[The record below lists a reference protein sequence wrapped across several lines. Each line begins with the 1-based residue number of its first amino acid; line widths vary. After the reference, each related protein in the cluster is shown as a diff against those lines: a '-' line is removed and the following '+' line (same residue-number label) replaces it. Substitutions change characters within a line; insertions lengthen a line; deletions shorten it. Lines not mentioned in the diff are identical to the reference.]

1 MTSSTESN
9 FKTKVGNFLNKMLGT
24 DPTKK
29 DDVQSKEVLAY
40 SVAGL
45 GQNIIC
51 QLVTTFFMLYMTDV
65 AGVSATWL
73 AWMFL
78 AARLFDALN
87 DPVMGSIVEMTR
99 TRQGK
104 MRPYLKYSPIPI
116 AILTV
121 LLFVNLPVGE
131 VGKFAFGTVIYLL
144 WGIAYTSVDVPYW
157 GLASSMTSDTEKRN
171 TILTVARLFCTIGS
185 GAVSVFIP
193 VIIGDNTPIAT
204 QRILYPIVAL
214 VCVLIAVPTFWVGYK
229 GTKERFY
236 DAETDGKFTLIKNL
250 KLLGKNKPALLIILV
265 GVLGSLRTIYMTTAV
280 YYAKYNLQ
288 NFELAGVIFLL
299 VVPGGLAATL
309 LTPVLSKRFGKKTI
323 FIWSHIIGG
332 AFLIALYLI
341 GLPSHGTSTGAQI
354 AFYIIIILAG
364 VPSGFSNIMT
374 YSMIADSIDYL
385 EDKTGERAEAFC
397 FSLQTFISK
406 IGMAMTA
413 FVTLMVL
420 GEYGY
425 DASLAE
431 EGAITPEVWESD
443 AFQKILGGNWMATTL
458 LCGVSML
465 ACAIPL
471 FFYTFTEK
479 KQKEAVAR
487 VLARKIVAGDPN
499 PTVYHEFVETVAVI
513 DPVKREEALIQVAQ
527 IFGLSTVEELMVKV
541 EELKNV
547 SDAALE
553 EAQRQKEAAIYGDV
567 IETTEV
573 EEEVVEQVETKDGT
587 VDEVEVKEEVEVTEV
602 KSDDEEQKSDDDKK
616 E

>member
-51 QLVTTFFMLYMTDV
+51 QLVTTFFMLFMTDV

-131 VGKFAFGTVIYLL
+131 TGKFAFGTVIYLL

-193 VIIGDNTPIAT
+193 IIIGDDTSIAT

-288 NFELAGVIFLL
+288 NFNLAGVIFLL

-332 AFLIALYLI
+332 ALLVLLYII
-341 GLPSHGTSTGAQI
+341 GLPTGTSKAAQI

-431 EGAITPEVWESD
+431 EGAITEEVWNSPE
-443 AFQKILGGNWMATTL
+443 FQQILGGNWMATTL

>member
-9 FKTKVGNFLNKMLGT
+9 FKTKVGNFLNKTLGT

-51 QLVTTFFMLYMTDV
+51 QLVTTFFMLFMTDV

-131 VGKFAFGTVIYLL
+131 TGKFAFGTVIYLL

-193 VIIGDNTPIAT
+193 IIIGNETPIAT
-204 QRILYPIVAL
+204 QRILYPIIAL

-288 NFELAGVIFLL
+288 NFDLAGVIFLL

-332 AFLIALYLI
+332 ALLVLLYII
-341 GLPSHGTSTGAQI
+341 GLPTGTSKAAQI

-420 GEYGY
+420 GKYGY
-425 DASLAE
+425 DASFAE
-431 EGAITPEVWESD
+431 PGAIDDLLGNPE
-443 AFQKILGGNWMATTL
+443 FQSVLEGNWMATTL

-499 PTVYHEFVETVAVI
+499 PTVYHEFVETIAVI

>member
-1 MTSSTESN
+1 MTSLNEN
-9 FKTKVGNFLNKMLGT
+9 KFLIKMMGT

-29 DDVQSKEVLAY
+29 EDMQPKEVLSY
-40 SVAGL
+40 SIAGL

-51 QLVTTFFMLYMTDV
+51 QLVTTFFMVYMTDV
-65 AGVSATWL
+65 AGVSALWL

-78 AARLFDALN
+78 GARLFDAFN
-87 DPVMGSIVEMTR
+87 DPIMGSIVEMTR
-99 TRQGK
+99 TKAGK

-121 LLFVNLPVGE
+121 LLFVSIPGWTE
-131 VGKFAFGTVIYLL
+131 TGKFAYSTIIYLL

-171 TILTVARLFCTIGS
+171 TLLTIARLFCTIGS

-193 VIIGDNTPIAT
+193 VIIGNNGTDYQYVA
-204 QRILYPIVAL
+204 YPIIAV
-214 VCVLIAVPTFWVGYK
+214 VSILIAIPTFWIGFK

-250 KLLGKNKPALLIILV
+250 KLLGKNKPALMIILV

-280 YYAKYNLQ
+280 YYAKYNLRDF
-288 NFELAGVIFLL
+288 NLAGVIFLL

-309 LTPVLSKRFGKKTI
+309 LTPVLSKKFGKKAV
-323 FIWSHIIGG
+323 FFWSHIIGG
-332 AFLIALYLI
+332 VLLVALYLI
-341 GLPSHGTSTGAQI
+341 GLDSNGTSVGAQV

-425 DASLAE
+425 DSSLAE
-431 EGAITPEVWESD
+431 EGAISDEVWNSA
-443 AFQKILGGNWMATTL
+443 AFQHVLEGNWMATTL
-458 LCGVSML
+458 LCGLSMF

-471 FFYTFTEK
+471 LFYTFNEK
-479 KQKEAVAR
+479 KQNEAVAR
-487 VLARKIVAGDPN
+487 VLARKIVKGDPN
-499 PTVYHEFVETVAVI
+499 PTVHHEFVNAVALI
-513 DPVKREEALIQVAQ
+513 DPVKRESVLIQIAE
-527 IFGLSTVEELMVKV
+527 IFGLHTVDELMLEVDKIKHEADIAIQATEEVLVEETDDGETVEE
-541 EELKNV
+541 
-547 SDAALE
+547 
-553 EAQRQKEAAIYGDV
+553 I
-567 IETTEV
+567 
-573 EEEVVEQVETKDGT
+573 VET
-587 VDEVEVKEEVEVTEV
+587 VTEISADEPAADGEE
-602 KSDDEEQKSDDDKK
+602 KSEDNGTSEDSPGDDK
-616 E
+616 

>member
-9 FKTKVGNFLNKMLGT
+9 FKTKVGNFLNKTLGT

-131 VGKFAFGTVIYLL
+131 TGKFAFGTVIYLL

-288 NFELAGVIFLL
+288 NFELAGIIFLL

-332 AFLIALYLI
+332 ALLVLLYII
-341 GLPSHGTSTGAQI
+341 GLPNGTSLAAQI
-354 AFYIIIILAG
+354 AFYIIIIIAG

-420 GEYGY
+420 GKYGY
-425 DASLAE
+425 DASFAE
-431 EGAITPEVWESD
+431 PGAIDDLWGTPE
-443 AFQKILGGNWMATTL
+443 FQRVLEGNWMATTL

>member
-9 FKTKVGNFLNKMLGT
+9 FKTKVGNFLNKTLGT

-131 VGKFAFGTVIYLL
+131 TGKFAFGTVIYLL

-193 VIIGDNTPIAT
+193 IIIGDNTIAT

-280 YYAKYNLQ
+280 YYAKYNLKD
-288 NFELAGVIFLL
+288 FDLAGVIFLL

-332 AFLIALYLI
+332 ALLVLLYII
-341 GLPSHGTSTGAQI
+341 GLPTGTSLAAQI
-354 AFYIIIILAG
+354 AFYIIIIIAG

-420 GEYGY
+420 GKYGY
-425 DASLAE
+425 DASFAE
-431 EGAITPEVWESD
+431 PGAIDDLWGTPE
-443 AFQKILGGNWMATTL
+443 FQRVLEGNWMATTL

-573 EEEVVEQVETKDGT
+573 EEEVVEQAETKDGT

>member
-131 VGKFAFGTVIYLL
+131 TGKFAFGTVIYLL

-193 VIIGDNTPIAT
+193 IIIGDNTPIAT

-288 NFELAGVIFLL
+288 NFNLAGVIFLL

-332 AFLIALYLI
+332 ALLVLLYII
-341 GLPSHGTSTGAQI
+341 GLPTGTSKAAQI
-354 AFYIIIILAG
+354 AFYIIIIIAG

-425 DASLAE
+425 DASFAE
-431 EGAITPEVWESD
+431 PGAIDDLWGTPE
-443 AFQKILGGNWMATTL
+443 FQRVLEGNWMATTL

>member
-1 MTSSTESN
+1 MTSLNEN
-9 FKTKVGNFLNKMLGT
+9 KFLIKMMGT

-29 DDVQSKEVLAY
+29 EDMQPKEVLSY
-40 SVAGL
+40 SIAGL

-51 QLVTTFFMLYMTDV
+51 QLVTTFFMVYMTDV
-65 AGVSATWL
+65 AGVSALWL

-78 AARLFDALN
+78 GARLFDAFN
-87 DPVMGSIVEMTR
+87 DPIMGSIVEMTR
-99 TRQGK
+99 TKAGK

-121 LLFVNLPVGE
+121 LLFVSIPGWTE
-131 VGKFAFGTVIYLL
+131 TGKFAYSTIIYLL

-171 TILTVARLFCTIGS
+171 TLLTIARLFCTIGS

-193 VIIGDNTPIAT
+193 VIIGNNGTDYQYVA
-204 QRILYPIVAL
+204 YPIIAV
-214 VCVLIAVPTFWVGYK
+214 VSILIAIPTFWIGFK

-250 KLLGKNKPALLIILV
+250 KLLGKNKPALMIILV

-280 YYAKYNLQ
+280 YYAKYNLRDF
-288 NFELAGVIFLL
+288 NLAGIIFLL

-309 LTPVLSKRFGKKTI
+309 LTPVLSNKFGKKAV
-323 FIWSHIIGG
+323 FFWSHIIGG
-332 AFLIALYLI
+332 VLLVALYLI
-341 GLPSHGTSTGAQI
+341 GLDSNGTSVGAQV

-425 DASLAE
+425 DSSLAQKPISNE
-431 EGAITPEVWESD
+431 IWNTAE
-443 AFQKILGGNWMATTL
+443 FQHVLEGNWMATTL
-458 LCGVSML
+458 LCGLSMF

-471 FFYTFTEK
+471 LFYTFNEK
-479 KQKEAVAR
+479 KQNEAVAR
-487 VLARKIVAGDPN
+487 VLARKIVKGDPN
-499 PTVYHEFVETVAVI
+499 PTVHHEFVNAVALI
-513 DPVKREEALIQVAQ
+513 DPVKRESVLIQIAE
-527 IFGLSTVEELMVKV
+527 IFGLHTVDELMLEVDKIKHEADTAIQATEEVLVEET
-541 EELKNV
+541 
-547 SDAALE
+547 DD
-553 EAQRQKEAAIYGDV
+553 G
-567 IETTEV
+567 ETV
-573 EEEVVEQVETKDGT
+573 EEVVET
-587 VDEVEVKEEVEVTEV
+587 VTEI
-602 KSDDEEQKSDDDKK
+602 SADEPAADGEETPEDNGTSEDSPGDDK
-616 E
+616 

>member
-9 FKTKVGNFLNKMLGT
+9 FKTKVGNFLNKTLGT

-78 AARLFDALN
+78 AARLFDAFN

-121 LLFVNLPVGE
+121 LLFVNLPVGDT
-131 VGKFAFGTVIYLL
+131 GKFAFGTVIYLL

-193 VIIGDNTPIAT
+193 IIIGDNTIAT

-288 NFELAGVIFLL
+288 DFDLAGVIFLL

-332 AFLIALYLI
+332 ALLVLLYII
-341 GLPSHGTSTGAQI
+341 GLPTGTSLAAQI
-354 AFYIIIILAG
+354 AFYIIIIIAG

-420 GEYGY
+420 GKYGY
-425 DASLAE
+425 DASFAE
-431 EGAITPEVWESD
+431 PGAIDDLWGTPE
-443 AFQKILGGNWMATTL
+443 FQRVLEGNWMATTL

-499 PTVYHEFVETVAVI
+499 PTVYHEFVETIAVI

>member
-1 MTSSTESN
+1 MTSLNEN
-9 FKTKVGNFLNKMLGT
+9 KFLIKMMGT

-29 DDVQSKEVLAY
+29 EDMQPKEVLSY
-40 SVAGL
+40 SIAGL

-65 AGVSATWL
+65 AGVSALWL

-78 AARLFDALN
+78 GARLFDAFN
-87 DPVMGSIVEMTR
+87 DPIMGSIVEMTR
-99 TRQGK
+99 TKAGK

-121 LLFVNLPVGE
+121 LLFVSIPGWTE
-131 VGKFAFGTVIYLL
+131 TGKFVYSTIIYLL

-171 TILTVARLFCTIGS
+171 TLLTIARLFCTVGS

-193 VIIGDNTPIAT
+193 LITNGMGADAQYIA
-204 QRILYPIVAL
+204 YPIIAV
-214 VCVLIAVPTFWVGYK
+214 VCVLLAVPTFWIGFK

-250 KLLGKNKPALLIILV
+250 KLLGKNKPALIIILI

-280 YYAKYNLQ
+280 YYAKYNLR
-288 NFELAGVIFLL
+288 NFSLASIIFLL

-309 LTPVLSKRFGKKTI
+309 LTPVLSKKFGKKAV
-323 FIWSHIIGG
+323 FFWSHIIGG
-332 AFLIALYLI
+332 VLLVALYLI
-341 GLPSHGTSTGAQI
+341 GLDSNGTSMEAQI
-354 AFYIIIILAG
+354 AFYIIIIIAG
-364 VPSGFSNIMT
+364 VPSGFSNILT

-413 FVTLMVL
+413 FVTLVVL

-425 DASLAE
+425 DASFAQ
-431 EGAITPEVWESD
+431 EGGIDDQLWQSVK
-443 AFQKILGGNWMATTL
+443 FQHVLEGNWMATTL
-458 LCGVSML
+458 LCGLSMF

-471 FFYTFTEK
+471 LFYTFNEK
-479 KQKEAVAR
+479 KQNEAVAR
-487 VLARKIVAGDPN
+487 VLARKIVKGDPN
-499 PTVYHEFVETVAVI
+499 PTVHHEFVNAVALI
-513 DPVKREEALIQVAQ
+513 DPVKRESVLIQIAE
-527 IFGLSTVEELMVKV
+527 IFGLHTVDELMLEVDRIKHETDIAIQATEEVLVEET
-541 EELKNV
+541 
-547 SDAALE
+547 DD
-553 EAQRQKEAAIYGDV
+553 G
-567 IETTEV
+567 ETV
-573 EEEVVEQVETKDGT
+573 EEVVET
-587 VDEVEVKEEVEVTEV
+587 VTEISADEPAADGEE
-602 KSDDEEQKSDDDKK
+602 KSEDNGTSEDSPGDDK
-616 E
+616 

>member
-51 QLVTTFFMLYMTDV
+51 QLVTTFFMLFMTDV

-131 VGKFAFGTVIYLL
+131 TGKFAFGTVIYLL

-193 VIIGDNTPIAT
+193 IIIGNETPIAT
-204 QRILYPIVAL
+204 QRILYPIIAL
-214 VCVLIAVPTFWVGYK
+214 VCVLIAIPTFWVGYK

-288 NFELAGVIFLL
+288 NFDLAGVIFLL

-332 AFLIALYLI
+332 ALLVLLYII
-341 GLPSHGTSTGAQI
+341 GLPTGTSKAAQI
-354 AFYIIIILAG
+354 AFYIIIIIAG

-420 GEYGY
+420 GKYGY
-425 DASLAE
+425 DASFAE
-431 EGAITPEVWESD
+431 PGAIDDLLGNPE
-443 AFQKILGGNWMATTL
+443 FQSVLEGNWMATTL

-573 EEEVVEQVETKDGT
+573 EEDVVEQVETKDGT

>member
-9 FKTKVGNFLNKMLGT
+9 FKTKVGNFLNKTLGT

-78 AARLFDALN
+78 AARLFDAFN

-131 VGKFAFGTVIYLL
+131 TGKFAFGTVIYLL

-193 VIIGDNTPIAT
+193 IIIGDNTIAT

-288 NFELAGVIFLL
+288 DFDLAGVIFLL

-332 AFLIALYLI
+332 ALLVLLYII
-341 GLPSHGTSTGAQI
+341 GLPNGTSQAAQI
-354 AFYIIIILAG
+354 AFYIIIIIAG

-425 DASLAE
+425 DASFAE
-431 EGAITPEVWESD
+431 PGAIDDLWGTPE
-443 AFQKILGGNWMATTL
+443 FQRVLEGNWMATTL

-465 ACAIPL
+465 ACAVPL

>member
-1 MTSSTESN
+1 MTSLNEN
-9 FKTKVGNFLNKMLGT
+9 KFLIKMMGT

-29 DDVQSKEVLAY
+29 EDMQPKEVLSY
-40 SVAGL
+40 SIAGL

-51 QLVTTFFMLYMTDV
+51 QLVTTFFMVYMTDV
-65 AGVSATWL
+65 AGVSALWL

-78 AARLFDALN
+78 GARLFDAFN
-87 DPVMGSIVEMTR
+87 DPIMGSIVEMTR
-99 TRQGK
+99 TKAGK

-121 LLFVNLPVGE
+121 LLFVSIPGWTE
-131 VGKFAFGTVIYLL
+131 TGKFAYSTIIYLL

-171 TILTVARLFCTIGS
+171 TLLTIARLFCTIGS

-193 VIIGDNTPIAT
+193 VIIGNNGTDYQYVA
-204 QRILYPIVAL
+204 YPIIAV
-214 VCVLIAVPTFWVGYK
+214 VSILIAIPTFWIGFK

-236 DAETDGKFTLIKNL
+236 DAETDGKFTLIINL
-250 KLLGKNKPALLIILV
+250 KLLGKNKPALMIILV

-280 YYAKYNLQ
+280 YYAKYNLRDF
-288 NFELAGVIFLL
+288 NLAGVIFLL

-309 LTPVLSKRFGKKTI
+309 LTPVLSKKFGKKAV
-323 FIWSHIIGG
+323 FFWSHIIGG
-332 AFLIALYLI
+332 VLLVALYLI
-341 GLPSHGTSTGAQI
+341 GLESTGTRVGAQV

-364 VPSGFSNIMT
+364 FPSGFSNIMT

-425 DASLAE
+425 DSSLAE
-431 EGAITPEVWESD
+431 EGAISDEVWNSA
-443 AFQKILGGNWMATTL
+443 AFQHVLEGNWMATTL
-458 LCGVSML
+458 LCGLSMF

-471 FFYTFTEK
+471 LFYTFNEK
-479 KQKEAVAR
+479 KQNEAVAR
-487 VLARKIVAGDPN
+487 VLARKIVKGDPN
-499 PTVYHEFVETVAVI
+499 PTVHHEFVNAVALI
-513 DPVKREEALIQVAQ
+513 DPVKRESVLIQIAE
-527 IFGLSTVEELMVKV
+527 IFGLHTVDELMLEVDKIKHEADIAIQATEEVLVEET
-541 EELKNV
+541 
-547 SDAALE
+547 DD
-553 EAQRQKEAAIYGDV
+553 G
-567 IETTEV
+567 ETV
-573 EEEVVEQVETKDGT
+573 EEVVET
-587 VDEVEVKEEVEVTEV
+587 VTEI
-602 KSDDEEQKSDDDKK
+602 SADEPAADGEETPEDNGASEDSPGDDK
-616 E
+616 

>member
-9 FKTKVGNFLNKMLGT
+9 FKTKVGNFLNKTLGT

-131 VGKFAFGTVIYLL
+131 TGKFAFGTVIYLL

-193 VIIGDNTPIAT
+193 IIIGDTAIAT

-288 NFELAGVIFLL
+288 NFDLAGVIFLL

-332 AFLIALYLI
+332 ALLVLLYII
-341 GLPSHGTSTGAQI
+341 GLPTGTSLAAQI
-354 AFYIIIILAG
+354 AFYIIIIIAG

-425 DASLAE
+425 DASFAE
-431 EGAITPEVWESD
+431 KGAITPEVWESE

-573 EEEVVEQVETKDGT
+573 KEEVVEQVETKDGT
-587 VDEVEVKEEVEVTEV
+587 VDEVEVKEEVVEETEV

>member
-9 FKTKVGNFLNKMLGT
+9 FKTKVGNFLNKTLGT

-131 VGKFAFGTVIYLL
+131 TGKFAFGTVIYLL

-193 VIIGDNTPIAT
+193 IIIGDNTIAT

-288 NFELAGVIFLL
+288 DFDLAGVIFLL

-332 AFLIALYLI
+332 ALLVLLYII
-341 GLPSHGTSTGAQI
+341 GLPTGTSLAAQI
-354 AFYIIIILAG
+354 AFYIIIIIAG

-420 GEYGY
+420 GKYGY
-425 DASLAE
+425 DASFAE
-431 EGAITPEVWESD
+431 PGAIDDLWGTPE
-443 AFQKILGGNWMATTL
+443 FQRVLEGNWMATTL

-465 ACAIPL
+465 ACAVPL

>member
-131 VGKFAFGTVIYLL
+131 TGKFAFGTVIYLL

-193 VIIGDNTPIAT
+193 IIIGDNTIAT

-280 YYAKYNLQ
+280 YYAKYNLKD
-288 NFELAGVIFLL
+288 FDLAGVIFLL

-332 AFLIALYLI
+332 ALLVLLYII
-341 GLPSHGTSTGAQI
+341 GLPTGTSLAAQI
-354 AFYIIIILAG
+354 AFYIIIIIAG

-420 GEYGY
+420 GKYGY
-425 DASLAE
+425 DASFAE
-431 EGAITPEVWESD
+431 PGAIDDLWGTPE
-443 AFQKILGGNWMATTL
+443 FQRVLEGNWMATTL

-587 VDEVEVKEEVEVTEV
+587 VDEVEVKEEVDVTEV
-602 KSDDEEQKSDDDKK
+602 KSDDEEKKSDDDKK

>member
-1 MTSSTESN
+1 MTSLNES
-9 FKTKVGNFLNKMLGT
+9 KFLNKMMGT

-29 DDVQSKEVLAY
+29 DDVQVKEVLAY

-65 AGVSATWL
+65 AGVSALWL

-78 AARLFDALN
+78 GARLFDAFN
-87 DPVMGSIVEMTR
+87 DPIMGSIVEMTR

-104 MRPYLKYSPIPI
+104 MRPYLKYSPFPI

-121 LLFVNLPVGE
+121 LLFVSFPGIGE
-131 VGKFAFGTVIYLL
+131 VGKFAFGTVVYLL

-157 GLASSMTSDTEKRN
+157 GLASSMTTDTEKRN
-171 TILTVARLFCTIGS
+171 TLLTIARLLCTIGS

-193 VIIGDNTPIAT
+193 VFVGNSTADAQYIM
-204 QRILYPIVAL
+204 YPIIAL
-214 VCVLIAVPTFWVGYK
+214 VSVLIAVPTFWIGYK

-236 DAETDGKFTLIKNL
+236 DPATEGKFTLGKNL

-280 YYAKYNLQ
+280 YYAKYNLR
-288 NFELAGVIFLL
+288 NFSLAGIIFLL

-332 AFLIALYLI
+332 AFLIVLYLI
-341 GLPSHGTSTGAQI
+341 GLQSNGVSTEAQV

-420 GEYGY
+420 GTYGY
-425 DASLAE
+425 DSSLALKPVDDV
-431 EGAITPEVWESD
+431 TYNSES
-443 AFQKILGGNWMATTL
+443 FQHVLEGNWMATTL

-487 VLARKIVAGDPN
+487 VLARKIVAGDPK
-499 PTVYHEFVETVAVI
+499 PTVHHEFVETIAVI
-513 DPVKREEALIQVAQ
+513 DPVKRKEALLLVAQ
-527 IFGLSTVEELMVKV
+527 IFGLSTVEELMIKV
-541 EELKNV
+541 EEIKNV

-553 EAQRQKEAAIYGDV
+553 ELQKQKEAEVYGEEADG
-567 IETTEV
+567 EDAQTTVEEV
-573 EEEVVEQVETKDGT
+573 EIEEEV
-587 VDEVEVKEEVEVTEV
+587 VEVTEV

>member
-9 FKTKVGNFLNKMLGT
+9 FKTKVGNFLNKTLGT

-131 VGKFAFGTVIYLL
+131 TGKFAFGTVIYLL

-193 VIIGDNTPIAT
+193 IIIGDNTIAT

-288 NFELAGVIFLL
+288 DFDLAGVIFLL

-332 AFLIALYLI
+332 ALLVLLYII
-341 GLPSHGTSTGAQI
+341 GLPNGTSLAAQI
-354 AFYIIIILAG
+354 AFYIIIIIAG

-420 GEYGY
+420 GKYGY
-425 DASLAE
+425 DASFAE
-431 EGAITPEVWESD
+431 PGAIDDLLGNPE
-443 AFQKILGGNWMATTL
+443 FQSVLEGNWMATTL

>member
-1 MTSSTESN
+1 MTSES
-9 FKTKVGNFLNKMLGT
+9 KFLNKMMGT

-29 DDVQSKEVLAY
+29 DDVQVKEVLSY

-65 AGVSATWL
+65 AGVSALWL

-78 AARLFDALN
+78 GARLFDAFN

-104 MRPYLKYSPIPI
+104 MRPYLKYSPFPI

-121 LLFVNLPVGE
+121 LLFVSFPGIGE
-131 VGKFAFGTVIYLL
+131 VGKFAFGTVVYLL

-157 GLASSMTSDTEKRN
+157 GLASSMTTDTEKRN
-171 TILTVARLFCTIGS
+171 TLLTIARLLCTIGS

-193 VIIGDNTPIAT
+193 VFVGNSTADAQYIM
-204 QRILYPIVAL
+204 YPIIAL
-214 VCVLIAVPTFWVGYK
+214 VCVLIAVPTFWIGYK

-236 DAETDGKFTLIKNL
+236 DPATEGKFTLGKNL

-280 YYAKYNLQ
+280 YYAKYNLR
-288 NFELAGVIFLL
+288 NFSLAGIIFLL

-332 AFLIALYLI
+332 AFLVVLYLI
-341 GLPSHGTSTGAQI
+341 GLPSNGTSMGAQI

-420 GEYGY
+420 
-425 DASLAE
+425 ASKATGWRRRCCAACPCLPARSRCSS
-431 EGAITPEVWESD
+431 TPSPRRSKKRRSPECLRVRLSP
-443 AFQKILGGNWMATTL
+443 
-458 LCGVSML
+458 
-465 ACAIPL
+465 AIP
-471 FFYTFTEK
+471 TRPFTTSSS
-479 KQKEAVAR
+479 R
-487 VLARKIVAGDPN
+487 RLP
-499 PTVYHEFVETVAVI
+499 
-513 DPVKREEALIQVAQ
+513 
-527 IFGLSTVEELMVKV
+527 
-541 EELKNV
+541 
-547 SDAALE
+547 
-553 EAQRQKEAAIYGDV
+553 
-567 IETTEV
+567 
-573 EEEVVEQVETKDGT
+573 
-587 VDEVEVKEEVEVTEV
+587 
-602 KSDDEEQKSDDDKK
+602 
-616 E
+616 

>member
-9 FKTKVGNFLNKMLGT
+9 FKTKVGNFLNKTLGT

-131 VGKFAFGTVIYLL
+131 TGKFAFGTVIYLL

-193 VIIGDNTPIAT
+193 IIIGDNTIAT

-280 YYAKYNLQ
+280 YYAKYNLKD
-288 NFELAGVIFLL
+288 FDLAGVIFLL

-332 AFLIALYLI
+332 ALLVLLYII
-341 GLPSHGTSTGAQI
+341 GLPNGTSLAAQI
-354 AFYIIIILAG
+354 AFYIIIIIAG

-420 GEYGY
+420 GKYGY
-425 DASLAE
+425 DASFAE
-431 EGAITPEVWESD
+431 PGAIDDLWGTPE
-443 AFQKILGGNWMATTL
+443 FQRVLEGNWMATTL

-587 VDEVEVKEEVEVTEV
+587 VDEVEVKEEVDVTEV
-602 KSDDEEQKSDDDKK
+602 KSDDEEKKSDDDKK

>member
-1 MTSSTESN
+1 MTSLNEN
-9 FKTKVGNFLNKMLGT
+9 KFLIKMMGT

-29 DDVQSKEVLAY
+29 EDMQPKEVLSY
-40 SVAGL
+40 SIAGL

-51 QLVTTFFMLYMTDV
+51 QLVTTFFMVYMTDV
-65 AGVSATWL
+65 AGVSALWL

-78 AARLFDALN
+78 GARLFDAFN
-87 DPVMGSIVEMTR
+87 DPIMGSIVEMTR
-99 TRQGK
+99 TKAGK

-121 LLFVNLPVGE
+121 LLFVSIPGWTE
-131 VGKFAFGTVIYLL
+131 TGKFAYSTIIYLL

-171 TILTVARLFCTIGS
+171 TLLTIARLFCTIGS

-193 VIIGDNTPIAT
+193 VIIGNNGTDYQYVA
-204 QRILYPIVAL
+204 YPIIAV
-214 VCVLIAVPTFWVGYK
+214 VSILIAIPTFWIGFK

-250 KLLGKNKPALLIILV
+250 KLLGKNKPALMIILV

-280 YYAKYNLQ
+280 YYAKYNLRDF
-288 NFELAGVIFLL
+288 NLAGVIFLL

-309 LTPVLSKRFGKKTI
+309 LTPVLSKKFGKKAV
-323 FIWSHIIGG
+323 FFWSHIIGG
-332 AFLIALYLI
+332 VLLVALYLI
-341 GLPSHGTSTGAQI
+341 GLDSNGTSVGAQV

-425 DASLAE
+425 DSSLAE
-431 EGAITPEVWESD
+431 EGAISDEVWNSA
-443 AFQKILGGNWMATTL
+443 AFQHVLEGNWMATTL
-458 LCGVSML
+458 LCGLSMF

-471 FFYTFTEK
+471 LFYTFNEK
-479 KQKEAVAR
+479 KQNEAVAR
-487 VLARKIVAGDPN
+487 VLARKIVKGDPN
-499 PTVYHEFVETVAVI
+499 PTVHHEFVNAVALI
-513 DPVKREEALIQVAQ
+513 DPVKRESVLIQIAE
-527 IFGLSTVEELMVKV
+527 IFGLHTVDELMLEVDRIKHEADIAIQATEEVLVEET
-541 EELKNV
+541 
-547 SDAALE
+547 DD
-553 EAQRQKEAAIYGDV
+553 G
-567 IETTEV
+567 ETV
-573 EEEVVEQVETKDGT
+573 EEVVET
-587 VDEVEVKEEVEVTEV
+587 VTEI
-602 KSDDEEQKSDDDKK
+602 SADEPAADGEEKPEDNETSEDSPGDDK
-616 E
+616 

>member
-9 FKTKVGNFLNKMLGT
+9 FKTKVGNFLNKTLGT

-131 VGKFAFGTVIYLL
+131 TGKFAFGTVIYLL

-193 VIIGDNTPIAT
+193 IIIGDNTIAT

-280 YYAKYNLQ
+280 YYAKYNLKD
-288 NFELAGVIFLL
+288 FDLAGVIFLL

-332 AFLIALYLI
+332 ALLVLLYII
-341 GLPSHGTSTGAQI
+341 GLPTGTSLAAQI
-354 AFYIIIILAG
+354 AFYIIIIIAG

-420 GEYGY
+420 GKYGY
-425 DASLAE
+425 DASFAE
-431 EGAITPEVWESD
+431 PGAIDDLWGTPE
-443 AFQKILGGNWMATTL
+443 FQRVLEGNWMATTL

-587 VDEVEVKEEVEVTEV
+587 VDEVEVKEEVDVTEV
-602 KSDDEEQKSDDDKK
+602 KSDDEEKKSDDDKK

>member
-51 QLVTTFFMLYMTDV
+51 QLVTTYFMLYMTDV
-65 AGVSATWL
+65 AGVHASML

-121 LLFVNLPVGE
+121 LLFVSLPVGE
-131 VGKFAFGTVIYLL
+131 TGKFAFGTVIYLL

-185 GAVSVFIP
+185 GAISIFIP
-193 VIIGDNTPIAT
+193 VIIGNDTPIET

-280 YYAKYNLQ
+280 YYAKYNLRDF
-288 NFELAGVIFLL
+288 NLAGVIFLL

-332 AFLIALYLI
+332 ALLVLLYII
-341 GLPSHGTSTGAQI
+341 GLPTGTSLAAQI
-354 AFYIIIILAG
+354 AFYIIIIIAG

-425 DASLAE
+425 DASFAE
-431 EGAITPEVWESD
+431 PGAIDDLWGKPE
-443 AFQKILGGNWMATTL
+443 FQSVLEGNWMATTL

-487 VLARKIVAGDPN
+487 VLARKIVKGDPN
-499 PTVYHEFVETVAVI
+499 PTVHHEFVETIAMI

-547 SDAALE
+547 SDAALK

-573 EEEVVEQVETKDGT
+573 KEEVVEQVETKDGT

>member
-24 DPTKK
+24 DPAKK
-29 DDVQSKEVLAY
+29 DDVQAKEVLSY
-40 SVAGL
+40 SIAGL

-51 QLVTTFFMLYMTDV
+51 QLVTTYFMLYMTDV
-65 AGVSATWL
+65 AGVHASWL

-78 AARLFDALN
+78 CARLFDAFN

-121 LLFVNLPVGE
+121 LLFVSFDVSDE
-131 VGKFAFGTVIYLL
+131 GKFAFGTVIYLL

-185 GAVSVFIP
+185 GAVSIFIP
-193 VIIGDNTPIAT
+193 IIIGNDTPIDT
-204 QRILYPIVAL
+204 QRIAYPIIAL
-214 VCVLIAVPTFWVGYK
+214 VCVLIAIPTFWVGYK

-280 YYAKYNLQ
+280 YYAKYNLRDF
-288 NFELAGVIFLL
+288 NLAGVIFLL

-309 LTPVLSKRFGKKTI
+309 LTPILSKRFGKKTI

-332 AFLIALYLI
+332 ALLVLLYII
-341 GLPSHGTSTGAQI
+341 GLPNGTSQAAQI
-354 AFYIIIILAG
+354 AFYIIIIIAG

-420 GEYGY
+420 GVYGY
-425 DASLAE
+425 DASYAQP
-431 EGAITPEVWESD
+431 GAIDNLWGEPE
-443 AFQKILGGNWMATTL
+443 FQNVLEGNWMATTL
-458 LCGVSML
+458 LCGLSML

-487 VLARKIVAGDPN
+487 VLARKIVKGDPN
-499 PTVYHEFVETVAVI
+499 PTVHHEFVETIAMI
-513 DPVKREEALIQVAQ
+513 DPVKREEALLQVAQ
-527 IFGLSTVEELMVKV
+527 IFGLSTVDELMVKV
-541 EELKNV
+541 EEIKNV

-553 EAQRQKEAAIYGDV
+553 ELQRQKEAAIYGDE
-567 IETTEV
+567 IETKETGSEAVETSEVTV
-573 EEEVVEQVETKDGT
+573 EEIEVVESEEAQAEDAPAQEKEADDDAG
-587 VDEVEVKEEVEVTEV
+587 KEE
-602 KSDDEEQKSDDDKK
+602 
-616 E
+616 

>member
-9 FKTKVGNFLNKMLGT
+9 FKTKVGNFLNKTLGT

-131 VGKFAFGTVIYLL
+131 TGKFAFGTVIYLL

-193 VIIGDNTPIAT
+193 IIIGDNTIAT

-332 AFLIALYLI
+332 ALLVLLYII
-341 GLPSHGTSTGAQI
+341 GLPNGTSLAAQI
-354 AFYIIIILAG
+354 AFYIIIIIAG

-431 EGAITPEVWESD
+431 EGAITEEVWNSPE
-443 AFQKILGGNWMATTL
+443 FQQILGGNWMATTL

>member
-1 MTSSTESN
+1 MTSLNEN
-9 FKTKVGNFLNKMLGT
+9 KFLIKMMGT

-29 DDVQSKEVLAY
+29 EDMQPKEVLSY
-40 SVAGL
+40 SIAGL

-65 AGVSATWL
+65 AGVSALWL

-78 AARLFDALN
+78 GARLFDAFN
-87 DPVMGSIVEMTR
+87 DPIMGSIVEMTR
-99 TRQGK
+99 TKAGK

-121 LLFVNLPVGE
+121 LLFVSIPGWTE
-131 VGKFAFGTVIYLL
+131 TGKFVYSTIIYLL

-171 TILTVARLFCTIGS
+171 TLLTIARLFCTVGS

-193 VIIGDNTPIAT
+193 LITNGMGADAQYIA
-204 QRILYPIVAL
+204 YPIIAV
-214 VCVLIAVPTFWVGYK
+214 VCVLLAVPTFWIGFK

-250 KLLGKNKPALLIILV
+250 KLLGKNKPALIIILI

-280 YYAKYNLQ
+280 YYAKYNLR
-288 NFELAGVIFLL
+288 NFSLASIIFLL

-309 LTPVLSKRFGKKTI
+309 LTPVLSKKFGKKAV
-323 FIWSHIIGG
+323 FFWSHIVGG
-332 AFLIALYLI
+332 ALMVILYLI
-341 GLPSHGTSTGAQI
+341 GMNSNGTSVEAQI
-354 AFYIIIILAG
+354 AFYIIIIIAG
-364 VPSGFSNIMT
+364 VPSGFSNILT

-413 FVTLMVL
+413 FVTLVVL

-425 DASLAE
+425 DASYAQ
-431 EGAITPEVWESD
+431 EGGISDEVWNSAD
-443 AFQKILGGNWMATTL
+443 FQHVLEGNWMATTL
-458 LCGVSML
+458 LCGLSMF

-471 FFYTFTEK
+471 LFYTFNEK
-479 KQKEAVAR
+479 KQNEAVAR
-487 VLARKIVAGDPN
+487 VLARKIVKGDPN
-499 PTVYHEFVETVAVI
+499 PTVHHEFVNAVALI
-513 DPVKREEALIQVAQ
+513 DPDKRESVLIQIAE
-527 IFGLSTVEELMVKV
+527 IFGLHTVDELMLEVDRIKHEADIAIQATEEVLVEETDDGETVEE
-541 EELKNV
+541 
-547 SDAALE
+547 
-553 EAQRQKEAAIYGDV
+553 I
-567 IETTEV
+567 
-573 EEEVVEQVETKDGT
+573 VET
-587 VDEVEVKEEVEVTEV
+587 VTEI
-602 KSDDEEQKSDDDKK
+602 SADEPAADGEEKPEDNGTSEDSPGDDK
-616 E
+616 

>member
-9 FKTKVGNFLNKMLGT
+9 FKTKVGNFLNKTLGT

-131 VGKFAFGTVIYLL
+131 TGKFAFGTVIYLL

-193 VIIGDNTPIAT
+193 IIIGDNTIAT

-288 NFELAGVIFLL
+288 NFNLAGVIFLL

-341 GLPSHGTSTGAQI
+341 GLPSNGTSMGAQI

-420 GEYGY
+420 GKYGY
-425 DASLAE
+425 DASFAE
-431 EGAITPEVWESD
+431 PGAIDDLWGTPE
-443 AFQKILGGNWMATTL
+443 FQRVLEGNWMATTL

>member
-51 QLVTTFFMLYMTDV
+51 QLVTTYFMLYMTDV
-65 AGVSATWL
+65 AGVHASML

-121 LLFVNLPVGE
+121 LLVVSLPVGE
-131 VGKFAFGTVIYLL
+131 TGKFAFGTVIYLL

-185 GAVSVFIP
+185 GAISIFIP
-193 VIIGDNTPIAT
+193 VIIGNDTPIET

-214 VCVLIAVPTFWVGYK
+214 VCVLIAIPTFWVGYK

-280 YYAKYNLQ
+280 YYAKYNLRDF
-288 NFELAGVIFLL
+288 NLAGVIFLL

-332 AFLIALYLI
+332 ALLVLLYII
-341 GLPSHGTSTGAQI
+341 GLPTGTSLAAQI
-354 AFYIIIILAG
+354 AFYIIIIIAG

-425 DASLAE
+425 DASFAE
-431 EGAITPEVWESD
+431 PGAIDDLWGKPE
-443 AFQKILGGNWMATTL
+443 FQSVLEGNWMATTL
-458 LCGVSML
+458 LCGLSML

-487 VLARKIVAGDPN
+487 VLARKIVKGDPN
-499 PTVYHEFVETVAVI
+499 PTVYHEFVETIAMI
-513 DPVKREEALIQVAQ
+513 DPVKREEALLQVAQ

-541 EELKNV
+541 EEIKNV

-573 EEEVVEQVETKDGT
+573 KEEVVEQVETKDGT
-587 VDEVEVKEEVEVTEV
+587 VDEVEVKEEVVEVTEV

>member
-51 QLVTTFFMLYMTDV
+51 QLVTTYFMLYMTDV
-65 AGVSATWL
+65 AGVHASML

-121 LLFVNLPVGE
+121 LLFVSLPVGE
-131 VGKFAFGTVIYLL
+131 TGKFAFGTVIYLL

-185 GAVSVFIP
+185 GAISIFIP
-193 VIIGDNTPIAT
+193 VIIGNDTPIET

-214 VCVLIAVPTFWVGYK
+214 VCVLIAIPTFWVGYK

-280 YYAKYNLQ
+280 YYAKYNLRDF
-288 NFELAGVIFLL
+288 NLAGVIFLL

-332 AFLIALYLI
+332 ALLVLLYII
-341 GLPSHGTSTGAQI
+341 GLPTGTSLAAQI
-354 AFYIIIILAG
+354 AFYIIIIIAG

-425 DASLAE
+425 DASFAE
-431 EGAITPEVWESD
+431 PGAIDDLWGKPE
-443 AFQKILGGNWMATTL
+443 FQSVLEGNWMATTL
-458 LCGVSML
+458 LCGLSML

-487 VLARKIVAGDPN
+487 VLARKIVKGDPN
-499 PTVYHEFVETVAVI
+499 PTVYHEFVETIAMI
-513 DPVKREEALIQVAQ
+513 DPVKREEALLQVAQ

-541 EELKNV
+541 EEIKNV

>member
-1 MTSSTESN
+1 MTSLNEN
-9 FKTKVGNFLNKMLGT
+9 KFLIKMMGT

-29 DDVQSKEVLAY
+29 EDMQPKEVLSY
-40 SVAGL
+40 SIAGL

-65 AGVSATWL
+65 AGVSALWL

-78 AARLFDALN
+78 GARLFDAFN
-87 DPVMGSIVEMTR
+87 DPIMGSIVEMTR
-99 TRQGK
+99 TKAGK

-121 LLFVNLPVGE
+121 LLFVSVPGWSDT
-131 VGKFAFGTVIYLL
+131 GKFAYSTIIYLL

-171 TILTVARLFCTIGS
+171 TLLTIARLFCTIGS

-193 VIIGDNTPIAT
+193 VIIGNNGTDYQYVA
-204 QRILYPIVAL
+204 YPIIAV
-214 VCVLIAVPTFWVGYK
+214 VSILIAIPTFWIGYK

-250 KLLGKNKPALLIILV
+250 KLLGKNKPALIIILI

-280 YYAKYNLQ
+280 YYAKYNLRD
-288 NFELAGVIFLL
+288 FSLAGVIFLL

-309 LTPVLSKRFGKKTI
+309 LTPVLSNKFGKKAV
-323 FIWSHIIGG
+323 FFWSHIIGG
-332 AFLIALYLI
+332 VLLVALYLI
-341 GLPSHGTSTGAQI
+341 GLDSDGRSVGAQV

-413 FVTLMVL
+413 FVTLVVL

-425 DASLAE
+425 DASYAQ
-431 EGAITPEVWESD
+431 EGGISDEVWNSAD
-443 AFQKILGGNWMATTL
+443 FQHVLEGNWMATTL
-458 LCGVSML
+458 LCGLSMF

-471 FFYTFTEK
+471 LFYTFNEK
-479 KQKEAVAR
+479 KQNEAVAR
-487 VLARKIVAGDPN
+487 VLARKIVKGDPN
-499 PTVYHEFVETVAVI
+499 PTVHHEFVNAVALI
-513 DPVKREEALIQVAQ
+513 DPVKRESVLIQIAE
-527 IFGLSTVEELMVKV
+527 IFGLHTVDELMLEVDRIKHEADIAIQATEEVLVEET
-541 EELKNV
+541 
-547 SDAALE
+547 DD
-553 EAQRQKEAAIYGDV
+553 G
-567 IETTEV
+567 ETV
-573 EEEVVEQVETKDGT
+573 EEVVET
-587 VDEVEVKEEVEVTEV
+587 VTEI
-602 KSDDEEQKSDDDKK
+602 SADEPAADGEEKPEDNGTSEDSPGDDK
-616 E
+616 

>member
-1 MTSSTESN
+1 MTSLNES
-9 FKTKVGNFLNKMLGT
+9 KFLNKMMGT

-29 DDVQSKEVLAY
+29 DDVQVKEVLSY

-65 AGVSATWL
+65 AGVSALWL

-78 AARLFDALN
+78 GARLFDAFN

-104 MRPYLKYSPIPI
+104 MRPYLKYSPFPI

-121 LLFVNLPVGE
+121 LLFVSFPGIGE
-131 VGKFAFGTVIYLL
+131 VGKFAFGTVVYLL

-157 GLASSMTSDTEKRN
+157 GLASSMTTDTEKRN
-171 TILTVARLFCTIGS
+171 TLLTIARLLCTIGS

-193 VIIGDNTPIAT
+193 VFVGNSTADAQYIM
-204 QRILYPIVAL
+204 YPIIAL
-214 VCVLIAVPTFWVGYK
+214 VCVLIAVPTFWIGYK

-236 DAETDGKFTLIKNL
+236 DPATEGKFTLVKNL

-280 YYAKYNLQ
+280 YYAKYNLR
-288 NFELAGVIFLL
+288 NFSLAGIIFLL

-341 GLPSHGTSTGAQI
+341 GLPSNGTSMGAQI

-420 GEYGY
+420 GTYGY
-425 DASLAE
+425 DSSLALKPVDDVTYYS
-431 EGAITPEVWESD
+431 EG
-443 AFQKILGGNWMATTL
+443 FQHVLEGNWMATTL

-499 PTVYHEFVETVAVI
+499 PTVHHEFVETIAVI
-513 DPVKREEALIQVAQ
+513 DPVKREEALLQVAQ

-541 EELKNV
+541 DEIKSV

-553 EAQRQKEAAIYGDV
+553 ELQRQKEAEVYGET
-567 IETTEV
+567 IETEAVVTE
-573 EEEVVEQVETKDGT
+573 T
-587 VDEVEVKEEVEVTEV
+587 VDEVEVSEEVVEVTEV